1 MSFDAQE
8 QKIRKIFSGE
18 TKFKIPRNQR
28 KYVWD
33 EKQWR
38 ELLEDIKYI
47 YIQNKNSKT
56 DITHF
61 FGSFVLQE
69 ELGDYVIIDGQQ
81 RITTLMVILSSIC
94 VLFNELEC
102 EEEFGITKQ
111 FLLGNINL
119 SSQYVRIENDALFN
133 LTLLVNQV
141 AEYRKKLTS
150 KTLLDTRLYRK
161 DEQNKKILSCFHYYY
176 QQFQELIEEGK
187 DKVEN
192 LRLIRSTV
200 LNMKVVHIVS
210 EDELDCYDI
219 FEILNARGVDLE
231 ESELLKN
238 FIFKYSRPKYQI
250 DTSKE
255 LWKQIE
261 SNMEQCNSNM
271 EQFLMHFTTYRFKK
285 PQKQENV
292 FRIIKSQSD
301 KSNISKLLDDL
312 LEDSHTYTYFYN
324 PQSAPRSKITKT
336 LEFFKI
342 VNHRQFRPLF
352 LALMNANVNGQ
363 LTDKDV
369 DDIFIFLRNFYFAFG
384 TICGGTSNVIDYTV
398 HDFSRK
404 IYLNPCKEVLE
415 ELKVSLKKYY
425 PEVDTFKANFC
436 EVGYS
441 NKNPKYTNSNNGK
454 RINYIFNEIENYL
467 QITDEVHCSTENCNI
482 EHIMCDS
489 KEEDTPCKIGN
500 LILIAENINSNM
512 KDKAYK
518 EKIELMKKS
527 EMMLVKNFI
536 KHYGENEIWTVDNI
550 RCRGEKLAFLAYN
563 KVWLLS

>member
-219 FEILNARGVDLE
+219 F
-231 ESELLKN
+231 
-238 FIFKYSRPKYQI
+238 
-250 DTSKE
+250 
-255 LWKQIE
+255 
-261 SNMEQCNSNM
+261 
-271 EQFLMHFTTYRFKK
+271 
-285 PQKQENV
+285 
-292 FRIIKSQSD
+292 
-301 KSNISKLLDDL
+301 
-312 LEDSHTYTYFYN
+312 
-324 PQSAPRSKITKT
+324 
-336 LEFFKI
+336 
-342 VNHRQFRPLF
+342 
-352 LALMNANVNGQ
+352 
-363 LTDKDV
+363 
-369 DDIFIFLRNFYFAFG
+369 
-384 TICGGTSNVIDYTV
+384 
-398 HDFSRK
+398 
-404 IYLNPCKEVLE
+404 
-415 ELKVSLKKYY
+415 
-425 PEVDTFKANFC
+425 
-436 EVGYS
+436 
-441 NKNPKYTNSNNGK
+441 
-454 RINYIFNEIENYL
+454 
-467 QITDEVHCSTENCNI
+467 
-482 EHIMCDS
+482 
-489 KEEDTPCKIGN
+489 
-500 LILIAENINSNM
+500 
-512 KDKAYK
+512 
-518 EKIELMKKS
+518 
-527 EMMLVKNFI
+527 
-536 KHYGENEIWTVDNI
+536 
-550 RCRGEKLAFLAYN
+550 
-563 KVWLLS
+563 